1 MAWLLDTN
9 IIIAAVKGVP
19 SVRTHLQK
27 VRAVEV
33 LLSPIVLGELEFGAE
48 KSAYPE
54 RNRARLQTVIDGFAV
69 IALDVAASRAYGQ
82 IRHELER
89 RGLPIGNNDQWIV
102 AQALALGA
110 TLVTDNLREFER
122 VPGLQVEN
130 WL

>member
-9 IIIAAVKGVP
+9 IIIAAVKGIP
-19 SVRTHLQK
+19 SVRTQLQR

-33 LLSPIVLGELEFGAE
+33 LLSPIVLGELELDAK
-48 KSAYPE
+48 KSAYPK
-54 RNRARLQTVIDGFAV
+54 RNRARLQTVVDGFAV
-69 IALDVAASRAYGQ
+69 VALDAAASRAYGQ

-89 RGLPIGNNDQWIV
+89 RGLPIGNNDQWIA
-102 AQALALGA
+102 AQVLTLGA

-122 VPGLQVEN
+122 VPGLKVEN